1 MPKPERVKQ
10 LFQRIRTS
18 VKLIYKENLG
28 VNQQDE
34 IEYVYYFVTDL
45 FIPDT
50 KEIINKENI
59 QERYNIKFKIKEK
72 QNTEFKMD
80 QLKIDEIYYV
90 EYSTGNITILIDGKG
105 INYQQ
110 YSLNLIS
117 STYPIEWLPEKVK
130 KLIQSKNGVP
140 VTSVA

>member
-1 MPKPERVKQ
+1 MPKPEKVKQ

-18 VKLIYKENLG
+18 VKLIYKKNLG

-50 KEIINKENI
+50 KEIINKKNI

-80 QLKIDEIYYV
+80 QLRIDEIYY
-90 EYSTGNITILIDGKG
+90 TT
-105 INYQQ
+105 Q
-110 YSLNLIS
+110 YL
-117 STYPIEWLPEKVK
+117 V
-130 KLIQSKNGVP
+130 
-140 VTSVA
+140 